1 MGWGRM
7 FLLGN
12 VGQQLDISDLSHD
25 IGRVIDEIN
34 RQEGVDENLKRSFER
49 IARENH
55 ELRLYLAATTRLL
68 VAKGLITQQELADM
82 VNAVDSSDGQSDG
95 RYTGDLKP

>member
-12 VGQQLDISDLSHD
+12 VGQQLDISDLAHD
-25 IGRVIDEIN
+25 LQRVIAEIN
-34 RQEGVDENLKRSFER
+34 RQEGVDEHLKRSFER

-55 ELRLYLAATTRLL
+55 ELRLYMAATTRLL
-68 VAKGLITQQELADM
+68 VAKGLVTPAELADM
-82 VNAVDSSDGQSDG
+82 VNAVDGSDGQTDG
-95 RYTGDLKP
+95 RYTGGLNP